1 MKSKKAK
8 ISLHKKLNEFAD
20 MNEIAITDIIE
31 KMDNTAK
38 ISNTTIYQLC
48 QAILK
53 VGVTAVYMSGGAMRC
68 IEILGVFANHGI
80 KGKEAGLHLK
90 VILLSL
96 LAPSE
101 DAKKLMNQLGISEID
116 ANGNLKDFAVFFPE
130 LRKVMKKKSKEQQ
143 LNILSTL
150 FSTRRLV
157 TAMILCY
164 EIAPGKGV
172 KA

>member
-1 MKSKKAK
+1 MKSENVTL
-8 ISLHKKLNEFAD
+8 SWYKKLNEFVYI
-20 MNEIAITDIIE
+20 NEIAIADIIE
-31 KMDNTAK
+31 KMCDTAR
-38 ISNTTIYQLC
+38 ISNMTIYPLC

-53 VGVTAVYMSGGAMRC
+53 VDVTTVCMPGGAMKC
-68 IEILGVFANHGI
+68 IEILGILANYGI
-80 KGKEAGLHLK
+80 KGEEAGLHLK
-90 VILLSL
+90 SILLLL

-157 TAMILCY
+157 PAMILCY
-164 EIAPGKGV
+164 GIDPEKEV